1 MAFTLLN
8 NFQLLDTVVLTGR
21 RKVFVKDVNSPF
33 SNAGVYS
40 YVSFNIENASAQPIN
55 NNNNNN
61 SNQLLLADGIR
72 EYEAYTIYTSTLMKS
87 SEETTTELAD
97 QVQLNGIYG
106 LNWFTV
112 VKSKKHSMTSNG
124 SQYEVTVVK
133 YPNVT

>member
-40 YVSFNIENASAQPIN
+40 YVSFNIENASAQPISTN
-55 NNNNNN
+55 
-61 SNQLLLADGIR
+61 NQLLLADGIR

>member
-8 NFQLLDTVVLTGR
+8 NFQLLESGVLTGR
-21 RKVFVKDVNSPF
+21 RKVFVKDLSSPF
-33 SNAGVYS
+33 SNAG
-40 YVSFNIENASAQPIN
+40 SFNYQTFSIENASVQPISN
-55 NNNNNN
+55 N
-61 SNQLLLADGIR
+61 NQLLLADGIR
-72 EYEAYTIYTSTLMKS
+72 EYEAYTIYTSSLMKS

>member
-40 YVSFNIENASAQPIN
+40 YVSFNIENTSVQPISN
-55 NNNNNN
+55 N
-61 SNQLLLADGIR
+61 NQLLLADGIR

-97 QVQLNGIYG
+97 QVQLDGIYG

>member
-8 NFQLLDTVVLTGR
+8 NFQLLDTAVLTGR

-33 SNAGVYS
+33 SNSGVYN
-40 YVSFNIENASAQPIN
+40 YVSFNIENASAQPISN
-55 NNNNNN
+55 N
-61 SNQLLLADGIR
+61 NQLLLADGIR

-97 QVQLNGIYG
+97 QVQLDGIYG

>member
-8 NFQLLDTVVLTGR
+8 NFQLLDTAVLTGR

-40 YVSFNIENASAQPIN
+40 YVSFNIENASAQPISN
-55 NNNNNN
+55 N
-61 SNQLLLADGIR
+61 NQLLLADGIR

-112 VKSKKHSMTSNG
+112 VKSKKHSMTSSG

>member
-8 NFQLLDTVVLTGR
+8 NFQLLDTAVLTGR

-33 SNAGVYS
+33 SNSGVYS
-40 YVSFNIENASAQPIN
+40 YVSFNIENASAQPISN
-55 NNNNNN
+55 N
-61 SNQLLLADGIR
+61 NQLLLADGIR

>member
-8 NFQLLDTVVLTGR
+8 NFQLLESGVLTGR
-21 RKVFVKDVNSPF
+21 RKVFVKDVSSPF
-33 SNAGVYS
+33 SNAGSFS
-40 YVSFNIENASAQPIN
+40 YQTFSIENASVQPISN
-55 NNNNNN
+55 N
-61 SNQLLLADGIR
+61 NQLLLADGIR

-97 QVQLNGIYG
+97 QVQLDGVYG

-112 VKSKKHSMTSNG
+112 VKSKKHSMTSSG
-124 SQYEVTVVK
+124 SQYEITVVK

>member
-40 YVSFNIENASAQPIN
+40 YVSFNIENASAQPIS
-55 NNNNNN
+55 NNNNN